1 MLWLYLYYILRK
13 KQDGRVKR
21 KAAGIFIG
29 QAVSDH
35 YKQSPKQ
42 GGTAGE

>member
-1 MLWLYLYYILRK
+1 MLWLYLYYLLRK
-13 KQDGRVKR
+13 KQDGRVKG

-29 QAVSDH
+29 QAVSDY